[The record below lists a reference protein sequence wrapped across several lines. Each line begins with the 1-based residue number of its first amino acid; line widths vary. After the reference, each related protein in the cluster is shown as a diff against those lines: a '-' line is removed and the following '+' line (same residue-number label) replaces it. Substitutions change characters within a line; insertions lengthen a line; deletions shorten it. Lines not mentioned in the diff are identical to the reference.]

1 MKRILAAALLL
12 VAAACAPANP
22 TPLALNPVGVFA
34 FTTAVNGSEVTGA
47 VEVTGQPGAYGG
59 RVRTSITPDMPIT
72 GVEVTEQQM
81 VVSGSAPQ
89 GPLTIDMTFT
99 GDTFTG
105 TWQLGGDGGDLA
117 GRRTP

>member
-12 VAAACAPANP
+12 AAACAPANP
-22 TPLALNPVGVFA
+22 TPRAVNPVGTFE
-34 FTTAVNGSEVTGA
+34 FTTNVNGGEVTGA
-47 VEVTGQPGAYGG
+47 VEVTGQAGAYGG

-72 GVEVTEQQM
+72 AVVVTGQEM

-89 GPLTIDMTFT
+89 GPLTINMTFT

-105 TWQLGGDGGDLA
+105 SWELGGDGGDLT